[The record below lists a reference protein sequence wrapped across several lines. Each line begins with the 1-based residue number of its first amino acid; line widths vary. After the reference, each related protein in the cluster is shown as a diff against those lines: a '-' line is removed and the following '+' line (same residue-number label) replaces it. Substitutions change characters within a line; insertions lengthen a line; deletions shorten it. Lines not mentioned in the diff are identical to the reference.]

1 MDKSDLLSRT
11 CAYIGLLCSLIAFY
25 FVVYYFD
32 SPPKTAHAYTEIT
45 FTLQKDEPGIKQES
59 AQKADITPSATVKNS
74 ENKIEAK
81 ENTNLA
87 QKVIK
92 EPQKILKTVAKAENK
107 PKAATSAPKKALAK
121 RTANTPKI
129 HLQSNT
135 PNKISKAANTAAK
148 NNTAAHAAQKLKQQQ
163 IKFANLIHSRLQ
175 ASLIYPK
182 LAIRRNLEGT
192 AIISFSIKKGKI
204 VSYKISKSSG
214 HKILDDAALKLAAKA
229 ANLSADPL
237 LDFNLKVPLKYE
249 LN

>member
-32 SPPKTAHAYTEIT
+32 SPTKTAHAYTEIT

-92 EPQKILKTVAKAENK
+92 E
-107 PKAATSAPKKALAK
+107 
-121 RTANTPKI
+121 
-129 HLQSNT
+129 
-135 PNKISKAANTAAK
+135 
-148 NNTAAHAAQKLKQQQ
+148 
-163 IKFANLIHSRLQ
+163 
-175 ASLIYPK
+175 
-182 LAIRRNLEGT
+182 
-192 AIISFSIKKGKI
+192 
-204 VSYKISKSSG
+204 
-214 HKILDDAALKLAAKA
+214 
-229 ANLSADPL
+229 
-237 LDFNLKVPLKYE
+237 
-249 LN
+249 